1 MLAVLSSSLLAW
13 DQSIDQALASDV
25 CTIDR
30 FDDLT
35 QAEFLQRYDGVRPVI
50 LTGRRSVNTLL
61 RTLTLRKRLIR
72 EHGSMEVSIT
82 TMDARGFRDT
92 MRTSLRVYLES
103 FMRPVAGVRDG
114 ERVWYLF
121 ADLDKFDDSTRIHED
136 FAEYQPPHDLQRHEP
151 TCGPRQES
159 PCYARNAY
167 YNQFGIGGR
176 GSGVPFHLHGEGW
189 NEVLH
194 GSKRFF
200 LHPPNSSVP
209 LHFNPVSDSPRPT
222 AGGLC
227 PHDVPPWLTSV
238 QLLVHGIPP
247 SHNGIPALTPGRSWR
262 RRPTGP

>member
-176 GSGVPFHLHGEGW
+176 GSGVP
-189 NEVLH
+189 
-194 GSKRFF
+194 
-200 LHPPNSSVP
+200 P
-209 LHFNPVSDSPRPT
+209 LLF
-222 AGGLC
+222 ALC
-227 PHDVPPWLTSV
+227 RCWAVPPLLFPDLARDKKSETFRELAERKERFWAGFVVFICLECLLGRFWDPLCSSTG
-238 QLLVHGIPP
+238 QLLFAKC
-247 SHNGIPALTPGRSWR
+247 SSAT
-262 RRPTGP
+262 